1 MISRLVVVCSNSE
14 IKKNNSWWICGY
26 NSDIS
31 RFDITVHEFLPV
43 NVSEAVDALIKY
55 MYSTLICQVIG
66 YQMSEM
72 IACKWG
78 EDKEHIHQSAS
89 GIAACRYDFNKLTDS

>member
-1 MISRLVVVCSNSE
+1 
-14 IKKNNSWWICGY
+14 
-26 NSDIS
+26 
-31 RFDITVHEFLPV
+31 VHEFLPV